1 MIFEMHIP
9 GPPLNEFVQNFFFFD
24 DLVTPHLIERF
35 LPDGNT
41 EIIISLRDEA
51 EHVYHNESFEEIQ
64 TCRNGWASGLRTGP
78 ISIPAGSGTSK
89 LVVVFRTGMAHP
101 FFPIPMSELANK
113 VVDADRLWGREFE
126 FLRERLLAS
135 VTPSEKF
142 RLVEGFLAKQRNSDT
157 ELNPCVE
164 YAVKGIGAD
173 PSQTNLAKLSDKIG
187 YSQKHLITMFKNNVG
202 TTPKSYLRVIR
213 FQRVIEQI
221 EAVDVPDWSAIALDT
236 GFYDQAHF
244 INDFKSLSGFTPSEY
259 ISKKVDTLNYI
270 PVL

>member
-24 DLVTPHLIERF
+24 DYVTPHLIERF

-41 EIIISLRDEA
+41 ELIISLRDEA
-51 EHVYHNESFEEIQ
+51 EHVYHNESFKEIQ

-89 LVVVFRTGMAHP
+89 LVVVFKTGMAHP
-101 FFPIPMSELANK
+101 FFPIPMSELSNS
-113 VVDADRLWGREFE
+113 VVDADRIWGSEFG
-126 FLRERLLAS
+126 FLRERVLAAGE
-135 VTPSEKF
+135 PKEKF
-142 RLVEGFLAKQRNSDT
+142 RLVEEFLSKQLTSDT

-164 YAVKGIGAD
+164 FAVKGIGAN
-173 PSQTNLAKLSDKIG
+173 PSQTNLAMLSDRIG
-187 YSQKHLITMFKNNVG
+187 YSQKHLITMFKHNVG

-221 EAVDVPDWSAIALDT
+221 ESAEVPDWPAIALEA

-244 INDFKSLSGFTPSEY
+244 INDFKSLSGFTPREY
-259 ISKKVDTLNYI
+259 MSKKVDTLNYV